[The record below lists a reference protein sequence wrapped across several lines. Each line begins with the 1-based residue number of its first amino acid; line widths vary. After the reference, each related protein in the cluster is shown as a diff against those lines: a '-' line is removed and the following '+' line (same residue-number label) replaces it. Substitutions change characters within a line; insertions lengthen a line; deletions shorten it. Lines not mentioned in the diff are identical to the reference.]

1 MSKVEARPEDSLE
14 GSELL
19 AQILIREIE
28 RQTGNQALEEPR
40 QELIR
45 KAVID
50 YLGDSAK
57 LADLKKVIDG
67 TVNSTTCLTR
77 LKGIMRH
84 LETPF
89 MTQHLWSSPDKNDRR
104 ENGKKF
110 WTTEEDNRLYAAVYK
125 FGLNQWALVSQF
137 LGGGRSRTQCYQRW
151 TRVLDPR
158 LTPVWTEGEVSKL
171 ITLASSGKYTWGAI
185 AVRLGTKSDL
195 RCRYKY
201 RILSQSHD
209 EEQQTDQSP
218 NSGSQSES
226 EDLFF
231 LVTSSGEHM
240 A

>member
-1 MSKVEARPEDSLE
+1 MSKVETRPEDSLE

-28 RQTGNQALEEPR
+28 RQTGNQTLEEPQ

-50 YLGDSAK
+50 YLGDSTK
-57 LADLKKVIDG
+57 LADLKKIIDSK
-67 TVNSTTCLTR
+67 VNSTPCLTR
-77 LKGIMRH
+77 LKGILRH
-84 LETPF
+84 VEAPF
-89 MTQHLWSSPDKNDRR
+89 MTQLWSSPDKNDRR
-104 ENGKKF
+104 ENRKKF
-110 WTTEEDNRLYAAVYK
+110 WTSEEDNRLYAAVYK

-158 LTPVWTEGEVSKL
+158 LTPVWTEAEVSKL

-195 RCRYKY
+195 QCRYKY

-209 EEQQTDQSP
+209 EEQQTDQSQ

>member
-1 MSKVEARPEDSLE
+1 M
-14 GSELL
+14 
-19 AQILIREIE
+19 
-28 RQTGNQALEEPR
+28 
-40 QELIR
+40 
-45 KAVID
+45 
-50 YLGDSAK
+50 
-57 LADLKKVIDG
+57 
-67 TVNSTTCLTR
+67 TR
-77 LKGIMRH
+77 GVAH
-84 LETPF
+84 
-89 MTQHLWSSPDKNDRR
+89 SPGEYDRG
-104 ENGKKF
+104 EKGKKF

-158 LTPVWTEGEVSKL
+158 LTPVWTDEEVSKL

-195 RCRYKY
+195 QCRYKY
-201 RILSQSHD
+201 RMLTQSH
-209 EEQQTDQSP
+209 EGGQQTDTSQ

-231 LVTSSGEHM
+231 LMTSSGEHM